1 MMIYEIPL
9 KKINKENF
17 RDYGTYLDES
27 DITPTYSDSAFN
39 WWNAV
44 GIIDIEGEIS
54 VGVVRPN
61 FNPEFSEQ
69 VFEAHNHTP
78 EVLVPIDDNVI
89 VLVGNKSAF
98 DGGMPSREDFEAF
111 LLPKGMA
118 VSLNPGIWHHAP
130 MTLSGSV
137 KTLVFF
143 KENTSFEDTI
153 VKNLKE
159 QDLVIKVKIN

>member
-118 VSLNPGIWHHAP
+118 VSLNP
-130 MTLSGSV
+130 
-137 KTLVFF
+137 
-143 KENTSFEDTI
+143 
-153 VKNLKE
+153 
-159 QDLVIKVKIN
+159 